1 MSAYNIVWDSQSE
14 NSKGSMPLGGG
25 DVGCNVWVENG
36 DLMLYL
42 SKSGT
47 FDENNTMLKLG
58 RVRIHF
64 EGKPFDTHFQQ
75 KLNLND

>member
-1 MSAYNIVWDSQSE
+1 MIRKILFTGLILCLSVLSAKAIDMSAYNIVWDSQSE

-47 FDENNTMLKLG
+47 FD
-58 RVRIHF
+58 
-64 EGKPFDTHFQQ
+64 
-75 KLNLND
+75 